1 MTGAVKLSKILSS
14 YDSIVN
20 WVISGFR
27 ESDRGRFLSRLQ
39 SLSFQGR
46 FAVIPVR
53 LFDYY
58 GFAVDDVD
66 VALDRVRHADTLQ
79 VVDHIVFAEGVCL
92 DILNAGL
99 DIV

>member
-1 MTGAVKLSKILSS
+1 MTEAVMLSKIISS
-14 YDSIVN
+14 YDSIVD

-27 ESDRGRFLSRLQ
+27 ERPGAVLSRLQ

-53 LFDYY
+53 LFDHY
-58 GFAVDDVD
+58 GFTVDDID
-66 VALDRVRHADTLQ
+66 VALDGVRHADTLQ
-79 VVDHIVFAEGVCL
+79 VVDHVVFAEGVCL
-92 DILNAGL
+92 DILDAGL